1 MSFAFAWP
9 SAPGKRAG
17 KQNGPRLG
25 VRESA
30 MASKPS
36 LCGGA
41 RRNPLPPVAQ
51 AENRGFGM
59 PSMPATAGS
68 PLLFAFCCFPPAS
81 PAFAWGAG
89 KQKTAPKDRFNRFI
103 SLKKSG
109 AGEGIRTL
117 DPNLG
122 KVLLDLSDANPRYP
136 ISPYSTEKP
145 TYL

>member
-25 VRESA
+25 VRGSA

-36 LCGGA
+36 LRGGA
-41 RRNPLPPVAQ
+41 RRNPFPPVAQ

-59 PSMPATAGS
+59 PSVPATAGS

-81 PAFAWGAG
+81 PTFTPGAG
-89 KQKTAPKDRFNRFI
+89 KQKTAQKDRFNRLI
-103 SLKKSG
+103 YKRETG
-109 AGEGIRTL
+109 AGDGIRTH

-122 KVLLDLSDANPRYP
+122 KVVLYP
-136 ISPYSTEKP
+136 
-145 TYL
+145 

>member
-1 MSFAFAWP
+1 MSFAFASP
-9 SAPGKRAG
+9 SAPV

-25 VRESA
+25 VRGSA

-36 LCGGA
+36 LRGVA
-41 RRNPLPPVAQ
+41 PHPPLRPVAQ

-59 PSMPATAGS
+59 PPMPATAGS
-68 PLLFAFCCFPPAS
+68 PPLFAFCCFPPAS
-81 PAFAWGAG
+81 PAFACGAG

-103 SLKKSG
+103 FLKKTG

-122 KVLLDLSDANPRYP
+122 KVAYGPRYS
-136 ISPYSTEKP
+136 IQQHESTV
-145 TYL
+145 

>member
-1 MSFAFAWP
+1 MSFVFASP
-9 SAPGKRAG
+9 SAPVPVPA

-25 VRESA
+25 VLGSA
-30 MASKPS
+30 MVSKPS
-36 LCGGA
+36 LRGGA

-51 AENRGFGM
+51 AANRGFGM

-81 PAFAWGAG
+81 PAFARGAG
-89 KQKTAPKDRFNRFI
+89 KQKTAPRDRFNRFI
-103 SLKKSG
+103 FLKKTG

-122 KVLLDLSDANPRYP
+122 KVVLYP
-136 ISPYSTEKP
+136 
-145 TYL
+145 

>member
-1 MSFAFAWP
+1 MSFPFASP
-9 SAPGKRAG
+9 SAPGK
-17 KQNGPRLG
+17 QNRPRLG
-25 VRESA
+25 VRGNA

-109 AGEGIRTL
+109 AGEWIRTL

-122 KVLLDLSDANPRYP
+122 KVPEGPTPGYP
-136 ISPYSTEKP
+136 ATR
-145 TYL
+145 

>member
-1 MSFAFAWP
+1 MSFAFASP
-9 SAPGKRAG
+9 SAPV

-25 VRESA
+25 VLGSA

-36 LCGGA
+36 LRGGA
-41 RRNPLPPVAQ
+41 QRNPLPPVAQ
-51 AENRGFGM
+51 AANRGFGM

-103 SLKKSG
+103 FLKKSG

-122 KVLLDLSDANPRYP
+122 KIAIRPPVPFSAQRGGWQ
-136 ISPYSTEKP
+136 EP
-145 TYL
+145 TF

>member
-1 MSFAFAWP
+1 MRFAFASP
-9 SAPGKRAG
+9 SASV

-25 VRESA
+25 VLGSA

-36 LCGGA
+36 LRGGA
-41 RRNPLPPVAQ
+41 QRNPLPPVAQ
-51 AENRGFGM
+51 AANRGFGM

-103 SLKKSG
+103 SLKKTG

-122 KVLLDLSDANPRYP
+122 KIAVTLFRGIRQYP
-136 ISPYSTEKP
+136 GAQLTH
-145 TYL
+145 

>member
-1 MSFAFAWP
+1 VTSFAFASP
-9 SAPGKRAG
+9 SPPV

-25 VRESA
+25 VRGSA

-36 LCGGA
+36 LRGGA
-41 RRNPLPPVAQ
+41 RRNPLPPVER

-59 PSMPATAGS
+59 PFTPATADS

-81 PAFAWGAG
+81 PAFAWEAG
-89 KQKTAPKDRFNRFI
+89 KQKTVPKDRSNRF
-103 SLKKSG
+103 SFLKKTG

-122 KVLLDLSDANPRYP
+122 KVLS
-136 ISPYSTEKP
+136 
-145 TYL
+145 

>member
-25 VRESA
+25 VRGSA

-36 LCGGA
+36 LRGGA

-51 AENRGFGM
+51 AENRGFGAL
-59 PSMPATAGS
+59 SMPTTVDS

-81 PAFAWGAG
+81 PTFTPGAG
-89 KQKTAPKDRFNRFI
+89 KQKTAPKDRSNRF
-103 SLKKSG
+103 SFLKKTG
-109 AGEGIRTL
+109 AGDGIRTH

-122 KVLLDLSDANPRYP
+122 KVPEGPTPWYP
-136 ISPYSTEKP
+136 ATS
-145 TYL
+145 